1 MTEAPLIT
9 VTTLDRDRLRQM
21 IHLSTLAGP
30 AATPAIVLLS
40 KALTEARAVAPSD
53 ISRHV
58 ATINSHVTYRTQ
70 GRGSRAHVAAVTLV
84 PPADADMQLGRASV
98 LAPTGSALLGLAE
111 GESIEWPDE
120 AGQMARY
127 TLLQVVFQPGAVGRF
142 DL

>member
-1 MTEAPLIT
+1 MTEAPSIT

-30 AATPAIVLLS
+30 AAATPAIVLLS

-120 AGQMARY
+120 AGKWPD
-127 TLLQVVFQPGAVGRF
+127 TLSSK
-142 DL
+142 